1 MAKRQRK
8 RNQELRK
15 RERDAEQMDS
25 DTFETSPEKRAFT
38 VERVGVNVNARGR
51 RSRSHK

>member
-1 MAKRQRK
+1 
-8 RNQELRK
+8 
-15 RERDAEQMDS
+15 MDS